1 MLLNIHYGRTA
12 GERTGSKGRA
22 KLFLVSKQNLNP
34 PIGAFGALKFVKNR
48 LELRKK
54 VMALSRGSQE
64 LIKTNRQKSPNT

>member
-1 MLLNIHYGRTA
+1 
-12 GERTGSKGRA
+12 
-22 KLFLVSKQNLNP
+22 LFLVSKQNLNP